1 MPKRFPVKSL
11 NGIVTQNHRIMTWL
25 FGYQPLVA
33 VSIRFRYMRRI
44 QASGSGTYQQL
55 FASSYAANTLGRNT
69 PLHPHRTLLAKVQAF
84 VPDTSLTISIRNFG
98 QPNMCCCPA
107 KSNMFLAGSS
117 SIAAA
122 TRDSIQCQWVMWLAD
137 AHGNRWAQ
145 DGPKILGTS
154 IPRANEAI
162 TYLST
167 TSFI

>member
-1 MPKRFPVKSL
+1 MQVLGLNYQPSKVQEAPGDRHPIGTEVTHCRQVNAQRFPVKSL

-122 TRDSIQCQWVMWLAD
+122 TRDSIQCQWVM
-137 AHGNRWAQ
+137 
-145 DGPKILGTS
+145 
-154 IPRANEAI
+154 
-162 TYLST
+162 
-167 TSFI
+167 